1 MVKARKLKSLHDD
14 LSLIVV
20 DYLQIVEASDR
31 ARKEGTQQAVTEI
44 SRGLKQLARELEVPV
59 IALSQL
65 SRDNEKRDNKRPM
78 LSDLRGSGAIEQDAD
93 LVMFIYREDYF
104 DNVKGAKEKQ
114 EEQKENIGGSG
125 IAEVSI
131 SKHRNGATGV
141 VKLVFLKEYG
151 LFSNYSKVE
160 EE

>member
-1 MVKARKLKSLHDD
+1 
-14 LSLIVV
+14 
-20 DYLQIVEASDR
+20 
-31 ARKEGTQQAVTEI
+31 
-44 SRGLKQLARELEVPV
+44 
-59 IALSQL
+59 
-65 SRDNEKRDNKRPM
+65 M

-104 DNVKGAKEKQ
+104 DNQKGAKDKGEEEK
-114 EEQKENIGGSG
+114 KDNGSSG

-141 VKLVFLKEYG
+141 IKLVFLKEYG

-160 EE
+160 E